1 MIQKEEYLV
10 INHFNDVFSM
20 FIRMLVTA
28 HIASEQSNYIH
39 PKSASPQVPIQS
51 MTRAMV
57 MISLPMT
64 VKKSF
69 AHQKSIQ
76 PDCFANFTLAF
87 LVEQVLFNNIE
98 PGCSESRSKIST
110 EICSLTILTTCI
122 DEILKQKAKFA

>member
-1 MIQKEEYLV
+1 
-10 INHFNDVFSM
+10 
-20 FIRMLVTA
+20 
-28 HIASEQSNYIH
+28 
-39 PKSASPQVPIQS
+39 
-51 MTRAMV
+51 

-87 LVEQVLFNNIE
+87 FVEQIFFNNIE

-110 EICSLTILTTCI
+110 EICGLTILTTCI